1 MTYDAIIIGGG
12 LAGLSAA
19 VDLASKGRH
28 ILLLEQKPHLGGRTY
43 SFVDKRTGDP
53 VDNGQHLM
61 MGCYHATLRYL
72 RMIGSDH
79 LAALQPN
86 LHIEFLH
93 PQKGFASLRC
103 PPLPAPLHVLVGL
116 LRLKTI
122 PFSHRL
128 RLLRIGTELL
138 ASSKQKEQE
147 LERLTVD
154 QWLSSLKQ
162 TPENRKYLWDILA
175 VGTLNDDPSTVSA
188 LLFYRVLKAA
198 FLGARLNSSLLV
210 PKVGLSDLL
219 VDPAEK
225 FIKAHDGEILKNSGA
240 DALEI
245 RGQHIDALRMGRKRF
260 KAESYISALPHYDL
274 SALLAGGKQMGVVDH
289 LERFETSP
297 IITLHLWLDQ
307 TVIEH
312 EFVATLDSTIQ
323 WIFNKS
329 GMYGQNNGGGQYLSL
344 VISGAGKYLQW
355 SKERLVN
362 VAMKELRDLIP
373 AAGKAKILHSLVIK
387 EKRATFSPKPGIER
401 IRPGAATSISNLFLA
416 GDWTATGYPATIEG
430 AVMSGN
436 KAAGE
441 AHSFMKQTDYV

>member
-19 VDLASKGRH
+19 VDLTSKGRR

-43 SFVDKRTGDP
+43 SFVDKQTGDP

-61 MGCYHATLRYL
+61 MGCYHETLRYL
-72 RMIGSDH
+72 RSIGSDR
-79 LAALQPN
+79 LAILQPN

-93 PQKGFASLRC
+93 PKNGFASLRC

-128 RLLRIGTELL
+128 RLLSIGIELL
-138 ASSKQKEQE
+138 ASSRQKEQE
-147 LERLTVD
+147 LELLTVD

-198 FLGARLNSSLLV
+198 FLGSRVNSGLLV
-210 PKVGLSDLL
+210 PKVGLSELL
-219 VDPAEK
+219 VNPAAK
-225 FIKAHDGEILKNSGA
+225 FIESHGGEILTSAGV
-240 DALEI
+240 DGVEI
-245 RGQHIDALRMGRKRF
+245 RDQRVEEVRIGRKKF
-260 KAESYISALPHYDL
+260 KGAAYVSAIPYHSLA
-274 SALLAGGKQMGVVDH
+274 ALLEGGRRGTNPPVENLGK
-289 LERFETSP
+289 FKSSP
-297 IITLHLWLDQ
+297 IITLHLWLDRP
-307 TVIEH
+307 VMEH

-329 GMYGQNNGGGQYLSL
+329 KMYQSDQQDGKQYLSL
-344 VISGAGKYLQW
+344 VISGAERYVQW
-355 SKERLVN
+355 PGEKLVN
-362 VAMKELRDLIP
+362 VAMKELRDLLP
-373 AAGKAKILHSLVIK
+373 AAGGARVLHSIVIK
-387 EKRATFSPKPGIER
+387 EKRATFSPRPGIES
-401 IRPGAATSISNLFLA
+401 IRPGTETSISNFFLA
-416 GDWTATGYPATIEG
+416 GDWTNTGYPATIEG
-430 AVMSGN
+430 AIISGI
-436 KAAGE
+436 KAAEE
-441 AHSFMKQTDYV
+441 AFRFATK